1 VPAQKEVAALAV
13 PAIAQPI
20 STQPKLLK
28 STQAQPTQA
37 QSIANMPLGL
47 YLHVPFCERKCP
59 YCDFNTY
66 AGLQDW
72 FGQTVGALTAELA
85 SWAAPLAG
93 RPVTSIFIGGGTPTV
108 LDAAQLTQL
117 FAALHDHL
125 TLAADCEIT
134 CEANPGTVDRAKFQ
148 HLRGLGVNRLSMG
161 VQSFQPDELEF
172 LGRIH
177 SVEDV
182 DLAFAAAR
190 AAGFE
195 NINLDFIF
203 GLPHQSITNWAATLD
218 RALALGPEHLSLYSL
233 IVEPNTPLNHW
244 VATGKVDAPDDDL
257 AAEHYELAMTRLQ
270 DAGYVH
276 YEVSNWAK
284 ASHIEDAGAQGVN
297 PGYASRHNLLYWHN
311 GEYVGIGP
319 GAHSH
324 LRVQAEGAAESD
336 TLVSRRWSNRKPVP
350 GYVKRMVAGQS
361 VVEME
366 EVLSSRTSM
375 GETMMLGLRLVCEG
389 VPFDRFAALH
399 GVDLRTVFA
408 EEIAR
413 LQAQELIVLDEQ
425 RVRVTPRGLLVG
437 NQVFAEFLDS

>member
-1 VPAQKEVAALAV
+1 MRQVD
-13 PAIAQPI
+13 
-20 STQPKLLK
+20 
-28 STQAQPTQA
+28 QPTVGHAPAPQGGMA
-37 QSIANMPLGL
+37 AVMSNTVANSGPLGL

-72 FGQTVGALTAELA
+72 FGQTVDALTTELLT
-85 SWAAPLAG
+85 WAAPLTNRAI
-93 RPVTSIFIGGGTPTV
+93 TSIFLGGGTPTV

-117 FAALHDHL
+117 FIVINEHF

-134 CEANPGTVDRAKFQ
+134 CEANPGTVDRAKFH
-148 HLRGLGVNRLSMG
+148 HLRALGVNRLSMG
-161 VQSFQPDELEF
+161 VQSFQPGELDF

-190 AAGFE
+190 AAGFD

-203 GLPHQSITNWAATLD
+203 GLPHQSLANWRATLD
-218 RALALGPEHLSLYSL
+218 RALALAPEHLSLYSL

-244 VATGKVDAPDDDL
+244 VESGRVDAPDDDL
-257 AAEHYELAMTRLQ
+257 AAAHYEAAMTCLN

-284 ASHIEDAGAQGVN
+284 AGENSTRIN
-297 PGYASRHNLLYWHN
+297 PHYASRHNLLYWHN

-324 LRVQAEGAAESD
+324 LRQQAQTGS
-336 TLVSRRWSNRKPVP
+336 VISRRWSNRKPVP
-350 GYVKRMVAGQS
+350 GYVKRVLAGQQ

-366 EVLSSRTSM
+366 ETLAARVSM
-375 GETMMLGLRLVCEG
+375 GETMMLGLRLVREG
-389 VPFDRFAALH
+389 VPFTHFMAIY
-399 GVDLRTVFA
+399 GVDLRSVFA
-408 EEIAR
+408 AEISR
-413 LQAQELIVLDEQ
+413 LQAQELIVLEDE
-425 RVRVTPRGLLVG
+425 RVRLTPRGLLMG
-437 NQVFAEFLDS
+437 NQVFTEFLEN